1 MVGEHPL
8 RKNQAVS
15 NRLSDA
21 TSPYLLQH
29 AQNPVD
35 WWEWGEDAFDEA
47 RLRGVPIFLS
57 IGYSACHWC
66 HVMAHESF
74 EDETIAA
81 QVNENFVA
89 IKVDREERPDIDAVY
104 MDATVAMTGHGGWPM
119 TVFLDHD
126 ARPFFAGTYFPP
138 SPRHQMPSFPQVLQA
153 IVDTWT
159 TRRTEVEES
168 SQRIVEVLSKRQ
180 WDVGDAAVPTLEQLD
195 AAVASLLND
204 FDDAHGGFG
213 GEPKFPPSM
222 VLEFL
227 IGYQALPG
235 ATHGE
240 GAYRMV
246 DRTLTAMAR
255 GGMYDQLGGG
265 FARYSVDEHWT
276 VPHFEK
282 MLYDNALL
290 LRVYLHWWR
299 LAGSSLAERVV
310 RETAEFL
317 LRELQTPEG
326 GFASALD
333 ADSEGVEGKFH
344 AWTPQQLVDCL
355 GETDGVWAAE
365 VLSVTDTGT
374 FEHGTSTLQ
383 LLDDPDDLA
392 RWESVRERLW
402 REREN
407 RVHPG
412 RDDKIVAAWNGMAI
426 AALAEAGQLL
436 DEPSWVEAAIAA
448 GDLLIAVHLGAAG
461 NDRLCRTSRAGRPGS
476 NLGVLSD
483 YAGVAEG
490 LVVLHQVTGEAAWLD
505 LAGTLL
511 DVAVRHFGDAGG
523 GFFDTADDAPA
534 LVRRPKDP
542 ADGAEPSGWL
552 AAAHALIGYAA
563 LTGSGEHR
571 KVAERSLG
579 ILAHLFDRAPRAV
592 GWGLAAASAMI
603 AGPLEVAVIDAGDGG
618 GKDLVDVAWRSVLP
632 GTVVVWGAGDDEQPL
647 LHDRSMVD
655 GVPTAYVCRDFVCD
669 APLTHVTDL
678 ALAVRAEIP
687 AAS

>member
-1 MVGEHPL
+1 
-8 RKNQAVS
+8 
-15 NRLSDA
+15 
-21 TSPYLLQH
+21 
-29 AQNPVD
+29 
-35 WWEWGEDAFDEA
+35 
-47 RLRGVPIFLS
+47 
-57 IGYSACHWC
+57 
-66 HVMAHESF
+66 MAHESF

-138 SPRHQMPSFPQVLQA
+138 APRHQMPSFPQVLQA

-195 AAVASLLND
+195 AAVASLLDD

-317 LRELQTPEG
+317 VRDLQTPEG

-333 ADSEGVEGKFH
+333 ADSEGVEGKFY
-344 AWTPQQLVDCL
+344 AWTPQQFVDCL
-355 GETDGVWAAE
+355 GETDGMWAAE

-374 FEHGTSTLQ
+374 FEHGTSTSNCSTI
-383 LLDDPDDLA
+383 
-392 RWESVRERLW
+392 RTTW
-402 REREN
+402 
-407 RVHPG
+407 
-412 RDDKIVAAWNGMAI
+412 
-426 AALAEAGQLL
+426 
-436 DEPSWVEAAIAA
+436 
-448 GDLLIAVHLGAAG
+448 LGG
-461 NDRLCRTSRAGRPGS
+461 NLFA
-476 NLGVLSD
+476 N
-483 YAGVAEG
+483 
-490 LVVLHQVTGEAAWLD
+490 
-505 LAGTLL
+505 
-511 DVAVRHFGDAGG
+511 
-523 GFFDTADDAPA
+523 
-534 LVRRPKDP
+534 
-542 ADGAEPSGWL
+542 
-552 AAAHALIGYAA
+552 
-563 LTGSGEHR
+563 GSGVSG
-571 KVAERSLG
+571 KTAFIQAATTRSW
-579 ILAHLFDRAPRAV
+579 PR
-592 GWGLAAASAMI
+592 GT
-603 AGPLEVAVIDAGDGG
+603 
-618 GKDLVDVAWRSVLP
+618 AWRSRRLP
-632 GTVVVWGAGDDEQPL
+632 RPANCSTSRRGSRPPSRPATCSSRSTSAPPATIAYAGRHEREDPEATSASSATTPVSRRGL
-647 LHDRSMVD
+647 LFCTR
-655 GVPTAYVCRDFVCD
+655 
-669 APLTHVTDL
+669 
-678 ALAVRAEIP
+678 
-687 AAS
+687 